1 MTLEHLMGEANRAVG
16 GQRQGRCDHRGFD
29 LRIHAML
36 GRWAPPRDC
45 LQGGFAARLV
55 RFFKSIKIVA

>member
-1 MTLEHLMGEANRAVG
+1 MGEANRAVG
-16 GQRQGRCDHRGFD
+16 GQRRGRLDHCGFD

-36 GRWAPPRDC
+36 GRRAPPRDF

-55 RFFKSIKIVA
+55 QCVESVKAVA